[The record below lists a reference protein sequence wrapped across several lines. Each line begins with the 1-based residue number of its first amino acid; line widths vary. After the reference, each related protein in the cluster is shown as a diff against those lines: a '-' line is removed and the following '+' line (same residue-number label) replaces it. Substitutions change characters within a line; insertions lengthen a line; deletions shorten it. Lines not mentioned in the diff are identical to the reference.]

1 MTIFWHITCVLV
13 RLKCNKDISLELF
26 VSVPMLDAFL
36 LATAQAEYLL
46 GAFCFSLDSINLDAL
61 IGGHILFVR
70 GGPRPQPRPVVGSYC

>member
-1 MTIFWHITCVLV
+1 
-13 RLKCNKDISLELF
+13 
-26 VSVPMLDAFL
+26 MLDAFL

>member
-1 MTIFWHITCVLV
+1 
-13 RLKCNKDISLELF
+13 
-26 VSVPMLDAFL
+26 MLDAFL

-70 GGPRPQPRPVVGSYC
+70 GGPQPRPVVGSYC